1 MQFNRF
7 FSTLSEGIMAQSE
20 KQREDI
26 MQREYQ
32 SMAPDT
38 VEDKNGAENKIK
50 KTKKIP
56 GCRLINR
63 IKSRSIE
70 LGVQD
75 RYIADIIGV
84 TPIYWY
90 SIANG
95 HRKISA
101 LSKDKLEKIAKF
113 LNIPTVQAMSLADV
127 LTHEDFFL
135 GNLEEQLDISIEQMR
150 NDPAW
155 MNWAPTNEEWAQLS
169 IGTRTGIVMLYET
182 VFQKMLLRRAEIENP
197 ELKETMQ
204 NFSDNVKQ
212 K

>member
-1 MQFNRF
+1 
-7 FSTLSEGIMAQSE
+7 MAQSE
-20 KQREDI
+20 KQLEDTI
-26 MQREYQ
+26 QHDCLNI
-32 SMAPDT
+32 AANTID
-38 VEDKNGAENKIK
+38 DKNGAENKVK
-50 KTKKIP
+50 KSKKIP
-56 GCRLINR
+56 GYRLINL

-75 RYIADIIGV
+75 RYIADVIGV

-127 LTHEDFFL
+127 LSHEDFFL
-135 GNLEEQLDISIEQMR
+135 DSLEEQLNISIEQMR

-155 MNWAPTNEEWAQLS
+155 MNWAPTDEEWDKLS

-182 VFQKMLLRRAEIENP
+182 VFRKMLLRRAEIENP

-204 NFSDNVKQ
+204 NFFDTTKLNEV
-212 K
+212 

>member
-1 MQFNRF
+1 
-7 FSTLSEGIMAQSE
+7 MAQSE
-20 KQREDI
+20 KQRENTRKRD
-26 MQREYQ
+26 YQ
-32 SMAPDT
+32 KMTANT
-38 VEDKNGAENKIK
+38 IEDKNGAENKVK
-50 KTKKIP
+50 KPKKVP
-56 GCRLINR
+56 GYRLINR

-75 RYIADIIGV
+75 RYIADVIGV

-127 LTHEDFFL
+127 LSHEDFFL
-135 GNLEEQLDISIEQMR
+135 GNLEEQLNVSIEQMR

-155 MNWAPTNEEWAQLS
+155 MNWAPTTEEWAQLS

-197 ELKETMQ
+197 AFKEKMQ
-204 NFSDNVKQ
+204 KFFNEKVPE
-212 K
+212 

>member
-1 MQFNRF
+1 
-7 FSTLSEGIMAQSE
+7 MAQSE
-20 KQREDI
+20 KQRENTVQCD
-26 MQREYQ
+26 YQ
-32 SMAPDT
+32 KMTANT
-38 VEDKNGAENKIK
+38 IEDKNGAENKVK
-50 KTKKIP
+50 KPKKIP
-56 GCRLINR
+56 GYRLINR

-127 LTHEDFFL
+127 LSHEDFFL
-135 GNLEEQLDISIEQMR
+135 GSLEEQLNVSIEQMR

-155 MNWAPTNEEWAQLS
+155 MNWAPTSEEWAQLS
-169 IGTRTGIVMLYET
+169 VGTRTGIVMLYET

-204 NFSDNVKQ
+204 NFFDKVVSE
-212 K
+212 

>member
-1 MQFNRF
+1 
-7 FSTLSEGIMAQSE
+7 MAQSE

-56 GCRLINR
+56 GYRLINR

-95 HRKISA
+95 HRKIS
-101 LSKDKLEKIAKF
+101 
-113 LNIPTVQAMSLADV
+113 
-127 LTHEDFFL
+127 
-135 GNLEEQLDISIEQMR
+135 G
-150 NDPAW
+150 
-155 MNWAPTNEEWAQLS
+155 
-169 IGTRTGIVMLYET
+169 
-182 VFQKMLLRRAEIENP
+182 
-197 ELKETMQ
+197 LKQ
-204 NFSDNVKQ
+204 G
-212 K
+212 

>member
-1 MQFNRF
+1 
-7 FSTLSEGIMAQSE
+7 MAQSE
-20 KQREDI
+20 KQRENTRKRD
-26 MQREYQ
+26 YQ
-32 SMAPDT
+32 KMTANT
-38 VEDKNGAENKIK
+38 IEDKNGAENKVK
-50 KTKKIP
+50 KPKKVP
-56 GCRLINR
+56 GYRLINR

-75 RYIADIIGV
+75 RYIADVIGV

-127 LTHEDFFL
+127 LSHEDFFL
-135 GNLEEQLDISIEQMR
+135 GNLEEQLNVSIEQMR

-155 MNWAPTNEEWAQLS
+155 MNWAPTTEEWAQLS

-197 ELKETMQ
+197 ALKETMQ
-204 NFSDNVKQ
+204 KFFDKIET

>member
-1 MQFNRF
+1 
-7 FSTLSEGIMAQSE
+7 MAQSE
-20 KQREDI
+20 KQREDTI
-26 MQREYQ
+26 QRDCQ
-32 SMAPDT
+32 NMVPDT
-38 VEDKNGAENKIK
+38 VEDRDGAEKKVK

-56 GCRLINR
+56 GYRLINR
-63 IKSRSIE
+63 IKRRSIE

-75 RYIADIIGV
+75 RHIADIIGV

-101 LSKDKLEKIAKF
+101 LGKDKLEKIARF

-127 LTHEDFFL
+127 LTNEDFFL
-135 GNLEEQLDISIEQMR
+135 GNLEEQLNVSIEQMR
-150 NDPAW
+150 NDPTW

-197 ELKETMQ
+197 DLKEAIQ
-204 NFSDNVKQ
+204 NFFDKATI

>member
-1 MQFNRF
+1 
-7 FSTLSEGIMAQSE
+7 MAQSE
-20 KQREDI
+20 KQRENT
-26 MQREYQ
+26 MQRDYQ
-32 SMAPDT
+32 KVTAHAI
-38 VEDKNGAENKIK
+38 EDKNGAENKVK
-50 KTKKIP
+50 KPKKVP
-56 GCRLINR
+56 GYRLINR

-75 RYIADIIGV
+75 RYIADVIGV

-127 LTHEDFFL
+127 LSHEDFFL
-135 GNLEEQLDISIEQMR
+135 GSLEEQLNVSIEQMR

-155 MNWAPTNEEWAQLS
+155 MNWAPTTEEWDQLS

-197 ELKETMQ
+197 QLKEARARTCPPSRGADAQ
-204 NFSDNVKQ
+204 PAP
-212 K
+212 

>member
-1 MQFNRF
+1 M
-7 FSTLSEGIMAQSE
+7 SQSE
-20 KQREDI
+20 KQREKNT
-26 MQREYQ
+26 QRVYQ
-32 SMAPDT
+32 KVAVNTID
-38 VEDKNGAENKIK
+38 DKNGAGNRVK
-50 KTKKIP
+50 KAKSIP
-56 GCRLINR
+56 GYRLINK

-101 LSKDKLEKIAKF
+101 LSKDKLEKIAQF

-127 LTHEDFFL
+127 LNHEDFFL
-135 GNLEEQLDISIEQMR
+135 GSLEAQLDISIEQMR

-155 MNWAPTNEEWAQLS
+155 MCWAPSDEEWSTLS
-169 IGTRTGIVMLYET
+169 VGTRTGIVMLYES

-197 ELKETMQ
+197 ELKEKIDELIDSMQ
-204 NFSDNVKQ
+204 SKEHVPLK
-212 K
+212 

>member
-1 MQFNRF
+1 
-7 FSTLSEGIMAQSE
+7 MAQSE
-20 KQREDI
+20 KQWEDTI
-26 MQREYQ
+26 QREYQ
-32 SMAPDT
+32 NIALDT
-38 VEDKNGAENKIK
+38 VEDKNGSENRVK

-56 GCRLINR
+56 GYRLINK

-75 RYIADIIGV
+75 RYIADVIGV

-101 LSKDKLEKIAKF
+101 LSKDKLEKIARF

-135 GNLEEQLDISIEQMR
+135 GNLEEQLNVSIERMR

-155 MNWAPTNEEWAQLS
+155 MNWAPTDEEWSQLS
-169 IGTRTGIVMLYET
+169 IGTRTGIVMLYEM

-197 ELKETMQ
+197 DLKKNIQE
-204 NFSDNVKQ
+204 FSDHVELTKG
-212 K
+212 

>member
-1 MQFNRF
+1 
-7 FSTLSEGIMAQSE
+7 MAQSE
-20 KQREDI
+20 KQREKTS
-26 MQREYQ
+26 QRSYQ
-32 SMAPDT
+32 KMTANTLQDR
-38 VEDKNGAENKIK
+38 NGPENRIK
-50 KTKKIP
+50 KPKKIP
-56 GCRLINR
+56 GYRLINR

-127 LTHEDFFL
+127 LNHEDFFL
-135 GNLEEQLDISIEQMR
+135 GSLEEQLNISIEQMR

-155 MNWAPTNEEWAQLS
+155 MNWAPTSEEWEQLS
-169 IGTRTGIVMLYET
+169 VGTRTGIVMLYET

-197 ELKETMQ
+197 ELKEKLEGFLKE
-204 NFSDNVKQ
+204 NRLPGEEEKLAEGE
-212 K
+212 

>member
-1 MQFNRF
+1 
-7 FSTLSEGIMAQSE
+7 MAQSE
-20 KQREDI
+20 KQREKTS
-26 MQREYQ
+26 QRSYQ
-32 SMAPDT
+32 KMTANTLQDR
-38 VEDKNGAENKIK
+38 NGPENRIK
-50 KTKKIP
+50 KLKKIP
-56 GCRLINR
+56 GYRLINR

-127 LTHEDFFL
+127 LNHEDFFL
-135 GNLEEQLDISIEQMR
+135 GSLEEQLNISIEQMR

-155 MNWAPTNEEWAQLS
+155 MNWAPTSEEWEQLS
-169 IGTRTGIVMLYET
+169 VGTRTGIVMLYET

-197 ELKETMQ
+197 ELKEKLEGFLKE
-204 NFSDNVKQ
+204 NRLSGEEEKLAEGE
-212 K
+212 

>member
-1 MQFNRF
+1 
-7 FSTLSEGIMAQSE
+7 MAQSE
-20 KQREDI
+20 KQRENT
-26 MQREYQ
+26 MQRDYQ
-32 SMAPDT
+32 KVTAHAI
-38 VEDKNGAENKIK
+38 EDKNGAENKVK
-50 KTKKIP
+50 KPKKVP
-56 GCRLINR
+56 GYRLINR

-75 RYIADIIGV
+75 RYIADVIGV

-127 LTHEDFFL
+127 LSHEDFFL
-135 GNLEEQLDISIEQMR
+135 GSLEEQLNVSIEQMR

-155 MNWAPTNEEWAQLS
+155 MNWAPTTEEWDQLS

-197 ELKETMQ
+197 QLKEAMQ
-204 NFSDNVKQ
+204 NFFNKVSPE
-212 K
+212 

>member
-1 MQFNRF
+1 
-7 FSTLSEGIMAQSE
+7 MAQSE

-56 GCRLINR
+56 GYRLINR

-101 LSKDKLEKIAKF
+101 LSKDKLEKIDQLAYNYGISRSEF
-113 LNIPTVQAMSLADV
+113 INQCVDFAME
-127 LTHEDFFL
+127 HMPEFKK
-135 GNLEEQLDISIEQMR
+135 
-150 NDPAW
+150 P
-155 MNWAPTNEEWAQLS
+155 
-169 IGTRTGIVMLYET
+169 
-182 VFQKMLLRRAEIENP
+182 NP
-197 ELKETMQ
+197 
-204 NFSDNVKQ
+204 
-212 K
+212 

>member
-1 MQFNRF
+1 
-7 FSTLSEGIMAQSE
+7 MAQSE
-20 KQREDI
+20 KQREKTS
-26 MQREYQ
+26 QRSYQ
-32 SMAPDT
+32 KMTANTLQDR
-38 VEDKNGAENKIK
+38 NGPENRIK
-50 KTKKIP
+50 KPKKIP
-56 GCRLINR
+56 GYRLINR

-127 LTHEDFFL
+127 LNHEDFFL
-135 GNLEEQLDISIEQMR
+135 GSLEEQLNISIEQMR

-155 MNWAPTNEEWAQLS
+155 MNWAPTSEEWEQLS
-169 IGTRTGIVMLYET
+169 VGTRTGIVMLYET

-197 ELKETMQ
+197 ELKEKLEGFLKE
-204 NFSDNVKQ
+204 NRLSGEEEKLAEGE
-212 K
+212 

>member
-1 MQFNRF
+1 
-7 FSTLSEGIMAQSE
+7 MAQSE
-20 KQREDI
+20 KQRENTRKRD
-26 MQREYQ
+26 YQ
-32 SMAPDT
+32 KMTANT
-38 VEDKNGAENKIK
+38 IEDKNGAENKVK
-50 KTKKIP
+50 KPKKVP
-56 GCRLINR
+56 GYRLINR

-75 RYIADIIGV
+75 RYIADVIGV

-127 LTHEDFFL
+127 LSHEDFFL
-135 GNLEEQLDISIEQMR
+135 GNLEEQLNVSIEQMR

-155 MNWAPTNEEWAQLS
+155 MNWVPTSEEWAQLS

-197 ELKETMQ
+197 AFKEKMQ
-204 NFSDNVKQ
+204 KFFNEKVPE
-212 K
+212 